1 MNILPTRFKSKMILR
16 EHNIRIQWFLRERPT
31 KIKTTNKRIFEMTE
45 ILVKFN
51 QNMDTQDI
59 TNLFG
64 NTSS

>member
-51 QNMDTQDI
+51 QNMDTQDV

-64 NTSS
+64 NTSR